1 MRHSIQAVLVVILFW
16 VLLAL
21 LALPARKTGALP
33 APTETELR
41 PLSTA
46 SAADQAAAAEP
57 LSGFDEAYRLPVLAD
72 GQVVRMD
79 LHRYLTGAL
88 LAEMPLSFSEE
99 ALKAQAVACRTYA
112 LRSCLHRRH
121 PEAAVCTDSGCCQ
134 GWLDPDRADPA
145 SRARAEAMVRA
156 TDGLAIYDTIKM
168 LTCDVKTICVGMA
181 ASMGAVL
188 LAAGT
193 RGKRFAL
200 ENSQVMIHQV
210 LGGVEGQATDMEI
223 EAAQILRIRERINW
237 LLAKDTGTPIETVA
251 KDTLRNKWLFA
262 DEAMKYGLVDFIIP
276 NAR

>member
-1 MRHSIQAVLVVILFW
+1 MIINPTIFESDGLKERGYDPFSRILKDRVVLIFNDINDDLACTVIAQLLYLQA
-16 VLLAL
+16 
-21 LALPARKTGALP
+21 
-33 APTETELR
+33 
-41 PLSTA
+41 
-46 SAADQAAAAEP
+46 
-57 LSGFDEAYRLPVLAD
+57 
-72 GQVVRMD
+72 
-79 LHRYLTGAL
+79 
-88 LAEMPLSFSEE
+88 
-99 ALKAQAVACRTYA
+99 
-112 LRSCLHRRH
+112 
-121 PEAAVCTDSGCCQ
+121 
-134 GWLDPDRADPA
+134 LDPDKEITIYINSYGGSVSA
-145 SRARAEAMVRA
+145 
-156 TDGLAIYDTIKM
+156 GLAIYDTIKM

-210 LGGVEGQATDMEI
+210 LGGVEGQATDVEI

>member
-1 MRHSIQAVLVVILFW
+1 MIINPTIFESDGLKERGYDPFSRILKDRVVLIFNDINDDLACTVIAQLLYLQA
-16 VLLAL
+16 
-21 LALPARKTGALP
+21 
-33 APTETELR
+33 
-41 PLSTA
+41 
-46 SAADQAAAAEP
+46 
-57 LSGFDEAYRLPVLAD
+57 
-72 GQVVRMD
+72 
-79 LHRYLTGAL
+79 
-88 LAEMPLSFSEE
+88 
-99 ALKAQAVACRTYA
+99 
-112 LRSCLHRRH
+112 
-121 PEAAVCTDSGCCQ
+121 
-134 GWLDPDRADPA
+134 LDPDKEITIYINSYGGSVSA
-145 SRARAEAMVRA
+145 
-156 TDGLAIYDTIKM
+156 GLAIYDTIKM